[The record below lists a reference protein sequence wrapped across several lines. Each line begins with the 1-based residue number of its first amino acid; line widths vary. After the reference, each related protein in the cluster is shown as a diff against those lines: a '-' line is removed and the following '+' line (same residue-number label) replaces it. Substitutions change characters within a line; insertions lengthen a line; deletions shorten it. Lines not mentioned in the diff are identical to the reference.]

1 MYPYSRVLVVL
12 INYSRPG
19 NMPGVIAAW
28 KRQSLA
34 PATIVVVDNS
44 PGDKGASETYP
55 ASIFDGADDVWRMRT
70 NLGCPC
76 RFGPALALWEH
87 DYVLF
92 ADDDLL
98 PGSKALENAV
108 AVAIQLEGKFS
119 TIGQLGRL
127 FELEKAEPY
136 NPRRSPTRG
145 SAPVECDLTCR
156 VHLFRSKFAHHAIEL
171 RNDLREAVAP
181 HLLHIH
187 DDILLCLGI
196 QRASEY
202 PSYVIP
208 DTMDVERLLIKDD
221 KDDRK
226 GLWRRPNHFQE
237 RSQMVRAAE
246 SQGWRRVTKEQVR

>member
-1 MYPYSRVLVVL
+1 MTPFSRVLIVL
-12 INYSRPG
+12 INYNRPA
-19 NMPGVIAAW
+19 NMSGVIGAW
-28 KRQSLA
+28 RAQSLP
-34 PATIVVVDNS
+34 PATLVVVDNS
-44 PGDKGASETYP
+44 PAERDMSEVYP
-55 ASIFDGADDVWRMRT
+55 SPIFSGADDVWRMRT

-76 RFGPALALWEH
+76 RFAPAIALWEH

-98 PGSKALENAV
+98 PGSKALENVV
-108 AVAIQLEGKFS
+108 AVADQLEGKFS

-127 FELEKAEPY
+127 FELQKPEPY

-145 SAPVECDLTCR
+145 PHPVECDLTCR

-171 RNDLREAVAP
+171 RNDLRETVP
-181 HLLHIH
+181 SHLLHVH
-187 DDILLCLGI
+187 DDLLLCLGI

-208 DTMDVERLLIKDD
+208 ATDDSDKLLIKTD

-226 GLWRRPNHFQE
+226 GLWRRPGHFQE

-246 SQGWRRVTKEQVR
+246 AQGWRRVTKEQV